1 MGHEEHCTAEPADGV
16 PVEIDKAQLAQVLEA
31 QGDTDAQQKLASLPD
46 RIDLDRDADALAGI
60 GLDEDTL
67 RTTLAAG
74 GVGGNLR
81 A

>member
-1 MGHEEHCTAEPADGV
+1 M
-16 PVEIDKAQLAQVLEA
+16 EIDKAQLAQLLET
-31 QGDTDAQQKLASLPD
+31 QGDTGAQEKLASLPD

-60 GLDEDTL
+60 GLDKDTL

-74 GVGGNLR
+74 GVGGNLW

>member
-1 MGHEEHCTAEPADGV
+1 MGHEGHWTADPTIGG

-60 GLDEDTL
+60 GLDKDTL
-67 RTTLAAG
+67 RTKLAAG
-74 GVGGNLR
+74 GVGGNLW

>member
-1 MGHEEHCTAEPADGV
+1 M
-16 PVEIDKAQLAQVLEA
+16 EIDKAQLAQVLEA

-60 GLDEDTL
+60 GLDKDTL
-67 RTTLAAG
+67 RTKLAAG
-74 GVGGNLR
+74 GVGGNLW